1 MTKIGIGVTSTPSRA
16 MHLELFLQQLDLCTR
31 LDENVVLHV
40 STNNSGIANGKNDC
54 LRVLMAAG
62 CTDLFLFDDDCFPI
76 AEGWAEC
83 FINPIWPQNHLI
95 YLKETPTIKKIS
107 GHAFSSPL
115 SKETNF
121 NKPDFYNN
129 CSGCMMYLTR
139 EAVEKVGAFD
149 EQFGFYGFEHADYS
163 DRVHMAGLTPYG
175 KYACPS
181 EAHKYIHSLDLD
193 GVPDWALKVIGEHK
207 PSMPFEFVQKGL
219 EISAKHYSEIPKQIY
234 LPL

>member
-1 MTKIGIGVTSTPSRA
+1 MTKIGVGVTSTPSRA
-16 MHLELFLQQLDLCTR
+16 LHLELFLQQLDLCTR

-40 STNNSGIANGKNDC
+40 SANNSGIANGKNDC
-54 LRVLMAAG
+54 LRTLMAAG

-76 AEGWAEC
+76 AEGWAEV
-83 FINPIWPQNHLI
+83 FIKYRKYNGHLM
-95 YLKETPTIKKIS
+95 YLRSTPTIYS
-107 GHAFSSPL
+107 VYSRQVDLPGLFSEHTIVEYS
-115 SKETNF
+115 
-121 NKPDFYNN
+121 N

-139 EAVEKVGAFD
+139 EVVEKVGAFD

-163 DRVHMAGLTPYG
+163 NRVHMAGLTPYG
-175 KYACPS
+175 KYACP
-181 EAHKYIHSLDLD
+181 ADAGKYIHSLDLD
-193 GVPDWALKVIGEHK
+193 GVPDWALQVIGEHK